1 VPSWLIPAL
10 GYSVSIAC
18 LIWVYRGFDWQSQLP
33 RLWATHWGWIS
44 VAATFDILVY
54 VCQGLRWST
63 LLSPLAA
70 VSKLKSIQA
79 VYIGLFANEVLPLRS
94 GEVIRCYLQRRWSG
108 LPLSVVIS
116 SAVIERLMDGVWLV
130 LGFWVVGRFV
140 ELPRLLEEGSKVL
153 IAVLVVAAGLL
164 ALYRRHAHEIVQSS
178 RWSLILRHVVDG
190 VYMMGRSSS
199 FGVSAF
205 LSLVYLA
212 LQVMPVWCLMQ
223 GYGLHLSLG
232 AAATVL
238 VVLRLGTVIPQAPGN
253 VGSFQLLTIAGVGL
267 FGVEREVATGFATL
281 LFIVVTVPLYL
292 GGFFALI
299 ATRMRLGDIHRSA
312 HEAVSSQQEKHP

>member
-1 VPSWLIPAL
+1 
-10 GYSVSIAC
+10 
-18 LIWVYRGFDWQSQLP
+18 
-33 RLWATHWGWIS
+33 
-44 VAATFDILVY
+44 
-54 VCQGLRWST
+54 
-63 LLSPLAA
+63 
-70 VSKLKSIQA
+70 
-79 VYIGLFANEVLPLRS
+79 
-94 GEVIRCYLQRRWSG
+94 
-108 LPLSVVIS
+108 
-116 SAVIERLMDGVWLV
+116 VIERLMDGVWLV

-153 IAVLVVAAGLL
+153 IAVLLVAAALL
-164 ALYRRHAHEIVQSS
+164 AWAVFYRRHAHEIVQSS

-190 VYMMGRSSS
+190 VYLMGRSSS
-199 FGVSAF
+199 FAASAF

-267 FGVEREVATGFATL
+267 FGIEREVATGFATL

-292 GGFFALI
+292 GGFVALI